1 MWFWAGSRGKHTSR
15 WLAMCGLVVAIA
27 YVKRSMAFTLV
38 RLPRRARR
46 VWSSSKKLRFKVTP
60 PRNKRLFGR
69 FITSPTEPGAG
80 TGSEMSLSLTGS
92 LVHRRAS
99 PLRLAPSRRRHSGLN
114 NNTRGRTHVVR
125 MGPPLPTSD
134 LHGRAIGP
142 MDAPVTLTAWLDY
155 ACPFSAKLFKTVTTQ
170 VIPHYGDKVRF
181 VFYHQPQPWHPQS
194 TMLHEA
200 GVGVYNLGGVDAFW
214 KFSAALF
221 DTATDFYDA
230 NTYDKSRSQIYEE
243 LAALAQS
250 AAGVP
255 KADLLAKLRRIEKE
269 GELNT
274 GNECTQDL
282 KFFVKLG
289 RQTGIHVSP
298 TTTLNGMVCDT
309 SSGWSLDQ
317 WKEFLDPHVGE

>member
-1 MWFWAGSRGKHTSR
+1 
-15 WLAMCGLVVAIA
+15 
-27 YVKRSMAFTLV
+27 
-38 RLPRRARR
+38 
-46 VWSSSKKLRFKVTP
+46 
-60 PRNKRLFGR
+60 
-69 FITSPTEPGAG
+69 
-80 TGSEMSLSLTGS
+80 MSLSLTGS

-114 NNTRGRTHVVR
+114 DNTRGRTHVVR

-170 VIPHYGDKVRF
+170 VIPHYGEKVRF

-274 GNECTQDL
+274 GNECTQNL

-317 WKEFLDPHVGE
+317 WKEFLDPHVGK